1 MCFCGANSPFAAV
14 ICDKTYCFGLVVL
27 PFANKGPGYQQK
39 PPGVAIQTVKQRGL
53 LFLQQQAPHQ

>member
-1 MCFCGANSPFAAV
+1 
-14 ICDKTYCFGLVVL
+14 VVL